1 MKRDKLIKVRANDY
15 EKALVSLLVKK
26 ANEKSELEVLKESD
40 VIRIAINDMANKY
53 LSVADLN
60 ELKNDFADM

>member
-53 LSVADLN
+53 LTAADLN
-60 ELKNDFADM
+60 DLKNNFID

>member
-40 VIRIAINDMANKY
+40 VVRIAINDMANKY
-53 LSVADLN
+53 LSAADLN
-60 ELKNDFADM
+60 DLKNDFVD

>member
-53 LSVADLN
+53 LTGADLN
-60 ELKNDFADM
+60 ELKDGFMDK

>member
-53 LSVADLN
+53 LSAADLQ
-60 ELKNDFADM
+60 ELKNDFTV